1 MRLARLLTVLL
12 AGLLSA
18 LLTSPAAVA
27 EPPFRLPTYL
37 TDNAGALDAA
47 GQSEVQQ
54 AIDRLYNDKRIR
66 LWVVFVED
74 FSGQDAQS
82 WA

>member
-1 MRLARLLTVLL
+1 MRVARLLSVLL
-12 AGLLSA
+12 VGLLTA
-18 LLTSPAAVA
+18 LLAAPAAVA
-27 EPPFRLPTYL
+27 EPPLRLPTYL

-47 GQSEVQQ
+47 GQRDVQQ
-54 AIDRLYNDKRIR
+54 AIDRLYDDERIR

-82 WA
+82 